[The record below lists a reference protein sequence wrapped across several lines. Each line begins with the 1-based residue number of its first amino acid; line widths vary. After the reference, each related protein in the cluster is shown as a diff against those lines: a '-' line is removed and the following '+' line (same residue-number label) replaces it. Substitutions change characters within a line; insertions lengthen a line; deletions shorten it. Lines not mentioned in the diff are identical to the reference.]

1 MFAIGTNQAL
11 GAIDDIGRALDTLY
25 KKEHGKNTKELQI
38 QKREI
43 KKSDLTEIDK
53 KEKIKKIQEQI
64 KEYEAYNDKI
74 QSPYSLSKIKEIK
87 EEYKKDPER
96 CAKEH
101 SDIFYYLDG
110 MVGVNLSQSVH
121 PAGIVASSVTL
132 PDNYG
137 IMYVDGHTVLQLDM
151 DAAHLASLIKYDIL
165 GLKTVGVIN
174 KTYEYLHKPYPRSY
188 EINWNDTAVWD
199 DICEDNT
206 AIFQFE
212 SKLKLPSLNLLDLQM

>member
-1 MFAIGTNQAL
+1 M
-11 GAIDDIGRALDTLY
+11 Y

-43 KKSDLTEIDK
+43 KKSDLTETDK
-53 KEKIKKIQEQI
+53 KEKIKEIQEQI

-87 EEYKKDPER
+87 EEYKKDPEL

-121 PAGIVASSVTL
+121 PAGIVASSITL

-151 DAAHLASLIKYDIL
+151 DAAHLVGLIKYDL
-165 GLKTVGVIN
+165 LSLKTVGVIN
-174 KTYEYLHKPYPRSY
+174 KAYEYIGKPYPRSY